1 MRDIL
6 ILASA
11 SVAASLFTHGPGQL
25 DDVRIISGALKS
37 NVLRS
42 VTATDLRCGPEFG
55 KCPDGKCCSTAGKHT
70 AHRLHK
76 PPHLTSAGWCGS
88 TEAYCRSPD
97 CLIDFGKCDASKRPP
112 GPPTSEIPR
121 PHSGKAVYGPSII
134 GTCTVPGTVA
144 LTFDDG
150 PNIYTEELLDLL
162 DRYNAKATFFIT
174 GINNAKGPID
184 DPSLP
189 WEPLILRMRDSGH
202 QVASHTWSHQD
213 LSAVSREQ
221 LREQMLRN
229 EAALRNILGGFPTYM
244 RPPYSRCGPENGCLD
259 ELGDLGYHIVLFD
272 IDTKDYSHDSPDQI
286 QFSKDR
292 FDGFLNSAKASVK
305 SWLVIAHDV
314 HEQTVRNLTEH
325 MLKRLL
331 SDGYRPVTVGECLD
345 DPQEFWYRKDSHTP
359 PDHGYLKA
367 SKNISIDGTCGAN
380 FTCTRSTFGNCCSRK
395 NHCGNSTDHCGAGCQ
410 ADAGRCTK
418 NRTHSGD
425 HSKPHP
431 TEPGVIS
438 HDEDETTFAE
448 DEAETRH
455 GKPKKNQAQSILDL
469 GSTLLC
475 LGLVLGGMVLLL

>member
-1 MRDIL
+1 MRMRDII

-25 DDVRIISGALKS
+25 DNVRIISGALKS
-37 NVLRS
+37 NILRS
-42 VTATDLRCGPEFG
+42 FTATDLRCGPGFG
-55 KCPDGKCCSTAGKHT
+55 KCPDGKCCSTAG
-70 AHRLHK
+70 
-76 PPHLTSAGWCGS
+76 WCGN

-97 CLIDFGKCDASKRPP
+97 CLIDFGKCDASKRPN
-112 GPPTSEIPR
+112 GPPTSDIPR
-121 PHSGKAVYGPSII
+121 PHNGKAVYGPSII

-150 PNIYTEELLDLL
+150 PNVYTEELLDLL

-229 EAALRNILGGFPTYM
+229 EAALRNILGVFPTYM
-244 RPPYSRCGPENGCLD
+244 RPPYSRCGPENGCLE
-259 ELGDLGYHIVLFD
+259 ELGDLGYHIILFD

-292 FDGFLNSAKASVK
+292 FDSFLSSAKASVK

-325 MLKRLL
+325 MLKRILN
-331 SDGYRPVTVGECLD
+331 DGYRPVTVGECLD

-359 PDHGYLKA
+359 PHHDYIKA

-380 FTCTRSTFGNCCSRK
+380 FTCTGSTFG
-395 NHCGNSTDHCGAGCQ
+395 CQ
-410 ADAGRCTK
+410 TDAGRCTR
-418 NRTHSGD
+418 NRTHSGN
-425 HSKPHP
+425 HSKPRP
-431 TEPGVIS
+431 TDPGFIS
-438 HDEDETTFAE
+438 NDEDETTSTE
-448 DEAETRH
+448 DKAETRH
-455 GKPKKNQAQSILDL
+455 DKPKKNEAQSILDL

-475 LGLVLGGMVLLL
+475 LGLVLGGMVLVL